1 MHETGGD
8 LLEWTIRSDAPVYAQ
23 LVEQLSLA
31 IIRGEYPPGERLPS
45 VRELSAEA
53 GVNPNTMQR
62 ALSELEREGFVQ
74 TQRTAGRTV
83 TEDTTRIEAEKRRFA
98 AEAVGA
104 YFTSMQ
110 RLGFDRM
117 SAMELIQTSQ

>member
-1 MHETGGD
+1 M
-8 LLEWTIRSDAPVYAQ
+8 EWTIRGDAPVYTQ
-23 LVEQLSLA
+23 LVEQITLA
-31 IIRGEYPPGERLPS
+31 IIRGDYPPGERIPS

-83 TEDTTRIEAEKRRFA
+83 TEDAALLQREKERFA
-98 AEAVGA
+98 HAAVEAF
-104 YFTSMQ
+104 FTSMQ
-110 RLGFDRM
+110 RLGYDR
-117 SAMELIQTSQ
+117 SEAIQLIMNSQ

>member
-1 MHETGGD
+1 M
-8 LLEWTIRSDAPVYAQ
+8 EWTIRGDAPVYAQ
-23 LVEQLSLA
+23 LVEQISLA
-31 IIRGEYPPGERLPS
+31 IIRGDYPPGERLPS

-83 TEDTTRIEAEKRRFA
+83 TEDLARIETEKQRFA
-98 AEAVGA
+98 ERAVATYLNDMLRLGYDRASAEALL
-104 YFTSMQ
+104 Q
-110 RLGFDRM
+110 KND
-117 SAMELIQTSQ
+117 I

>member
-1 MHETGGD
+1 M
-8 LLEWTIRSDAPVYAQ
+8 EWTIRGDAPVYAQ

-74 TQRTAGRTV
+74 TQRTTGRTV
-83 TEDTTRIEAEKRRFA
+83 TEDVTRIEAEKRRFA

-110 RLGFDRM
+110 QLGYDRA
-117 SAMELIQTSQ
+117 SAQTMIQQTEV

>member
-1 MHETGGD
+1 MK
-8 LLEWTIRSDAPVYAQ
+8 WTIRGDAPVYAQ
-23 LVEQLSLA
+23 LLEQITLA
-31 IIRGEYPPGERLPS
+31 IIRGDYPPGERIPS

-62 ALSELEREGFVQ
+62 ALSELEREGVVQ

-83 TEDTTRIEAEKRRFA
+83 TEGESLIRREKERFA
-98 AEAVGA
+98 RAAVED

-110 RLGFDRM
+110 RLGYDRA
-117 SAMELIQTSQ
+117 SALSLLQATAL